1 MAKVWSYKSLLKYVY
16 NMFNLLGEL
25 LTLCSQMTMSLAI
38 DPAILFLGVYYW
50 ETFFDVYKETC
61 IITFNASLFIIIRL
75 Y

>member
-1 MAKVWSYKSLLKYVY
+1 MCTICSI
-16 NMFNLLGEL
+16 LLGEL

-61 IITFNASLFIIIRL
+61 IITF
-75 Y
+75 